1 MKFKTLY
8 EVGFTDLVSVIPP
21 NAELSAMSKIQADQ
35 AGKAPGRQNAQG
47 TWGGYGWQD
56 YTPTPNDVERWDRSH
71 ANIGLKAS
79 KYPAVDI
86 DVVNEGLA
94 RVIGDMAVK
103 ALGKAPMRIGRYPKR
118 LFMYRTDEKI
128 GRMQVRFRDGRG
140 VEQLV
145 EFLGD
150 GQQYVIAG
158 IHPIT
163 KEPYSLDVDLEARG
177 PAGLKKVTRE
187 KIERFFA
194 DLTETLEMMGCQI
207 IHAD

>member
-8 EVGFTDLVSVIPP
+8 EIGFTDLVSVIPP

-47 TWGGYGWQD
+47 TWGGYAWQD
-56 YTPTPNDVERWDRSH
+56 YVPTPNDVERWDRSH

-103 ALGKAPMRIGRYPKR
+103 ALGKAPMRIGRFPKR

-128 GRMQVRFRDGRG
+128 GRMQVRFRDDRG

-150 GQQYVIAG
+150 GQQYVIGG

-163 KEPYSLDVDLEARG
+163 KEPYSLDVDLEARC
-177 PAGLKKVTRE
+177 PAGL
-187 KIERFFA
+187 
-194 DLTETLEMMGCQI
+194 
-207 IHAD
+207 